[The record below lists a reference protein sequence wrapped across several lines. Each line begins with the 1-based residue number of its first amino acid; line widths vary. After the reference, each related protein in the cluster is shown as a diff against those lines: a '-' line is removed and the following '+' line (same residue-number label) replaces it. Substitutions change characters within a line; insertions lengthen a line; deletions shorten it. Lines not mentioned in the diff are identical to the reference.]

1 MSQRYCKFT
10 QVLWAPQVKHFK
22 NNTVNLQK
30 ILFISMQNINFI
42 TQFFL
47 EILQRHCIL
56 VILST
61 LGMAGHTHKKWQY
74 RFMENCDGHLHK
86 KSTSYL
92 TSFLR
97 YCRDFANLSFWV
109 IWAGLAVTSKND
121 ITSFQ
126 KTLMFV
132 FMEKITSIP
141 PLFLEILQTYCKLV
155 ILDTLDTSGHT
166 HQKQ

>member
-10 QVLWAPQVKHFK
+10 QVLWASQVKHFK

-47 EILQRHCIL
+47 EILQ
-56 VILST
+56 T
-61 LGMAGHTHKKWQY
+61 LYTCYFEYFRYGRPHPQEMTVSIYGKLWWS
-74 RFMENCDGHLHK
+74 
-86 KSTSYL
+86 STSSL

-97 YCRDFANLSFWV
+97 YCRDFANLPFWV
-109 IWAGLAVTSKND
+109 IWAGLAMTSKND
-121 ITSFQ
+121 TISFQ

-141 PLFLEILQTYCKLV
+141 PLFLEILRRYCKLV